1 MAGVIATVDA
11 LDGSNGCT
19 ARTNC
24 SDSGERR
31 GGIGGRGMR
40 TCAGGLAG
48 ASATWVLDS
57 ETEESAGSSASV
69 GATTTSDDALK
80 TLSTGS
86 GATLGVSGGLLGA
99 GAAMRASGT
108 CGSGVIGTAGAICT
122 TGGADWTGGL
132 DCTGGVDGMGA
143 MVTTLGATGC
153 GFIAGGG
160 ALCRSAARCPC
171 PGGRLPAAMIA
182 TLMSAA
188 PMVPAMVGVSR
199 GVGRNLGPSAEMAA
213 KSDATMNRPRPVV
226 ASTAVLSPIPA
237 NKARNTK
244 HIATLT
250 TSARDTIMA
259 RINSPQT
266 RYTENGAT
274 SSPVHIT
281 AWAQFAISLNY
292 LPIGL

>member
-1 MAGVIATVDA
+1 MKGVFATVDA

-40 TCAGGLAG
+40 ICAGGPTG

-57 ETEESAGSSASV
+57 ETEEPAGSSAPV
-69 GATTTSDDALK
+69 GATSASGAK
-80 TLSTGS
+80 RTLSTG
-86 GATLGVSGGLLGA
+86 AEAAGGTSAGPLGA

-143 MVTTLGATGC
+143 MVTTLSATGG

-160 ALCRSAARCPC
+160 ALCRSPACCPC

-237 NKARNTK
+237 NKARKTK

-266 RYTENGAT
+266 RYTDKGAT